1 MRKETITYVDFN
13 GEERSEDFYF
23 HMTEAEIAMLEFR
36 LEGGMEAYITKIINE
51 RDQNK
56 IIDTFCQIIDLSYGL
71 KGLDGGFYKTP
82 EALAKFKAS
91 QAYSEMFMRMMDAD
105 FAASFIQDVMT
116 QNERP
121 KNMDR
126 NQSAV
131 EAAKAAAREKF
142 KGQLEVVPGEAPAP
156 TE

>member
-23 HMTEAEIAMLEFR
+23 HMTEADIAMLEFR
-36 LEGGMEAYITKIINE
+36 LEGGMEAYVTKIINE

-56 IIDTFCQIIDLSYGL
+56 IIDTFCKIIDLSYGL

-82 EALAKFKAS
+82 EALGKFKAS
-91 QAYSEMFMRMMDAD
+91 QAYSELFMHMLDAD
-105 FAASFIQDVMT
+105 FAADFIKDVMT
-116 QNERP
+116 QAEKP
-121 KNMDR
+121 KTMDR

-131 EAAKAAAREKF
+131 EAAKEAARERL
-142 KGQLEVVPGEAPAP
+142 KGQLEVVPGEVTTSA
-156 TE
+156 E

>member
-23 HMTEAEIAMLEFR
+23 HMTEADISMLEFR
-36 LEGGMEAYITKIINE
+36 LEGGMEAYVTKIINE

-56 IIDTFCQIIDLSYGL
+56 IIDTFCKIIDLSYGV

-91 QAYSEMFMRMMDAD
+91 QAYSDLFMHMMDAD
-105 FAASFIQDVMT
+105 FAADFIRDVMT
-116 QNERP
+116 QNEKP
-121 KNMDR
+121 KNADR

-131 EAAKAAAREKF
+131 EAAKAAAREKL
-142 KGQLEVVPGEAPAP
+142 KGQLEVVPNDTTAP
-156 TE
+156 TV